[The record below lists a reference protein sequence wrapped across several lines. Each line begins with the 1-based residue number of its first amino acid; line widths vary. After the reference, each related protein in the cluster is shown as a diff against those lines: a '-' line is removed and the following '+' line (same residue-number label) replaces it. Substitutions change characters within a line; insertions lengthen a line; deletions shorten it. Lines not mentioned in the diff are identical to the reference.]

1 MIMIFFDTVLTQ
13 SRLACIVGPFS
24 QFVTFYLF
32 LHFAFVQL
40 PKAFFHRSQVYLTIS
55 QLSFGYLLPII
66 LQTLWV
72 LLLISRLSLHYS
84 ASVLAKYGESFSKTR
99 PWSTNMLSDVYDIE
113 WSLLPN

>member
-1 MIMIFFDTVLTQ
+1 MIFFDTVLTQ

-40 PKAFFHRSQVYLTIS
+40 AKAFFSPFPSLLDD
-55 QLSFGYLLPII
+55 LSAFYWLLLPII
-66 LQTLWV
+66 FETLWV

-99 PWSTNMLSDVYDIE
+99 PWSTNMLPDVYDIE